1 MNGASVNGIGV
12 NAADMGLAGAGP
24 VGGSAASTDVAGMN
38 DGVGID
44 VANTGAASMNA
55 ASVNWASA
63 APTAV
68 LFDLF
73 GVIARAQ
80 SPAGQSAIL
89 AAANVPAEGA
99 DRFWRAYWDIRPSY
113 DRGRLS
119 GPEYWELV
127 AAATKTTFTRAQIGE
142 LIAADC
148 GSWRAVDQ
156 RMVDLLGTLARS
168 GVTLGL
174 LSNIPPEL
182 ADEFLKRY
190 SWLDRFAVLGFSCRI
205 GHVKPEPAAFEWCIK
220 ALDVEPAG
228 ILMVDDREENI
239 RGAEACGLQGH
250 LFTDPATLIQQLS
263 CGGRGCSGRT
273 GRR

>member
-1 MNGASVNGIGV
+1 MNGAGLNGASVNPASR
-12 NAADMGLAGAGP
+12 NP
-24 VGGSAASTDVAGMN
+24 VSAPA
-38 DGVGID
+38 
-44 VANTGAASMNA
+44 
-55 ASVNWASA
+55 
-63 APTAV
+63 AV

-80 SPAGQSAIL
+80 SPAGQTAIL
-89 AAANVPAEGA
+89 AASGVPAEC
-99 DRFWRAYWDIRPSY
+99 DEQFWRAYWDLRPSY

-119 GPEYWELV
+119 GPEYWTLV
-127 AAATKTTFTRAQIGE
+127 AGALATTFTRAQIGE

-148 GSWRAVDQ
+148 GSWRAVDP

-168 GVTLGL
+168 GVRLGL

-190 SWLDRFAVLGFSCRI
+190 TWLDRFAVLGLSCRI

-220 ALDVEPAG
+220 ALDLEPAG

-239 RGAEACGLQGH
+239 LAAEACGMQGH
-250 LFTDPATLIQQLS
+250 LFTDPAILKRRIAADQLS
-263 CGGRGCSGRT
+263 RS
-273 GRR
+273 

>member
-1 MNGASVNGIGV
+1 MI
-12 NAADMGLAGAGP
+12 P
-24 VGGSAASTDVAGMN
+24 AGMN
-38 DGVGID
+38 PVP
-44 VANTGAASMNA
+44 
-55 ASVNWASA
+55 

-80 SPAGQSAIL
+80 SPAGQTAIL
-89 AAANVPAEGA
+89 AATGLPARRGEQ
-99 DRFWRAYWDIRPSY
+99 FWRAYWDLRPSY

-119 GPEYWELV
+119 GPEYWTLV
-127 AAATKTTFTRAQIGE
+127 AGALETDFTRAQIGE

-148 GSWRAVDQ
+148 GSWRAVDP
-156 RMVDLLGTLARS
+156 RMVDLLSVLARS

-190 SWLDRFAVLGFSCRI
+190 TWLDRFAVLGFSCRI

-220 ALDVEPAG
+220 ALDLEPAG
-228 ILMVDDREENI
+228 ILMVDDRAENVLA
-239 RGAEACGLQGH
+239 AEACGLQGH
-250 LFTDPATLIQQLS
+250 LFTDPATLTRRIGAGPRHEPATPVADHLS
-263 CGGRGCSGRT
+263 RS
-273 GRR
+273 